1 MFIHIF
7 LRFFHLDVASNAA
20 GVRKGMNNV
29 NLYSFAMH
37 RYSFACKNENLF
49 NVHNTFHTQQ
59 LLHILQAPSRP
70 LVIAQVWNAWAQST
84 PCYVFLFLRCFF
96 CVRSDCRQLS
106 CRCIK
111 DVNSQRNTSYL
122 LKRNRAMIYIQL
134 KEERKRR
141 SAEQKSIMHCCDRK
155 ICFVFNWNMIPRAL
169 FKSNFICTWRWLRHF
184 LGSKIL
190 CQG

>member
-7 LRFFHLDVASNAA
+7 LRFFHLDGASNAA
-20 GVRKGMNNV
+20 GARKGMNNV

-37 RYSFACKNENLF
+37 RYAFACKNEDLF
-49 NVHNTFHTQQ
+49 NVHNTFHTTTSSHSSGS
-59 LLHILQAPSRP
+59 LAPSRHRP
-70 LVIAQVWNAWAQST
+70 SMKCMGAKYSVLRFSLSSL
-84 PCYVFLFLRCFF
+84 LFCA
-96 CVRSDCRQLS
+96 RSDCRQLS

-155 ICFVFNWNMIPRAL
+155 ICFVFN
-169 FKSNFICTWRWLRHF
+169 
-184 LGSKIL
+184 
-190 CQG
+190 

>member
-1 MFIHIF
+1 MWTFIPLQCIVTHSLEKTRISSTCTTHFIHNN
-7 LRFFHLDVASNAA
+7 FF
-20 GVRKGMNNV
+20 
-29 NLYSFAMH
+29 
-37 RYSFACKNENLF
+37 
-49 NVHNTFHTQQ
+49 TFSGS
-59 LLHILQAPSRP
+59 LAPSRHRP
-70 LVIAQVWNAWAQST
+70 SMKCMGAKYSV
-84 PCYVFLFLRCFF
+84 LRFSLSSLLF

-155 ICFVFNWNMIPRAL
+155 ICFVFIEIWYRELYLKATLYMAL
-169 FKSNFICTWRWLRHF
+169 AETLFRKRNPF
-184 LGSKIL
+184 
-190 CQG
+190 QG